1 MLAGSARRANPG
13 GHHGNNLAFLRETL
27 NVSVEPQTRIIDNAK
42 AEVATSSMASGITR
56 LKGKVAI
63 VSGAAQG
70 IGRAI
75 AMRLAEEGARVAI
88 ADINDTV
95 AAATAEEIRAAGGQA
110 LAVHLDVTSL
120 DGAIAAADTVERE
133 LGPIDILVNNAGWD
147 KVEPFVD
154 NSVETWDR
162 VIAINFRGP
171 LNCCKAVV
179 PRMQARGH
187 GKIVTI
193 SSDAGRVGSMGEA
206 VYAGCKAGLIGFSK
220 TLARE
225 LARNNIN
232 VNVVCPGPTETALL
246 KSAMAGGPKCSRPMA
261 KTIPM
266 RRLGQPQDLAGAV
279 AFFVSADADYATG
292 QVISISGG
300 LTMAG

>member
-1 MLAGSARRANPG
+1 
-13 GHHGNNLAFLRETL
+13 
-27 NVSVEPQTRIIDNAK
+27 
-42 AEVATSSMASGITR
+42 MASGITR
-56 LKGKVAI
+56 LKSKVAL
-63 VSGAAQG
+63 VTGAAQG

-75 AMRLAEEGARVAI
+75 ATRLAEEGASVAV
-88 ADINDTV
+88 ADIND
-95 AAATAEEIRAAGGQA
+95 ALAATTADEIRAAGGQA
-110 LAVHLDVTSL
+110 RAFKLDVTSL
-120 DGAIAAADTVERE
+120 DSATAAVDMVERE

-162 VIAINFRGP
+162 VIAINFRGT

-179 PRMQARGH
+179 PLMQARGH

-225 LARNNIN
+225 VARNNIN
-232 VNVVCPGPTETALL
+232 VNVVCPGPTDTALL
-246 KSAMAGGPKCSRPMA
+246 KSAMEGRPGVLDAMA
-261 KTIPM
+261 KNIPM

-279 AFFVSADADYATG
+279 AFFASSDSDYATG
-292 QVISISGG
+292 QVLSISGG